1 LQFLGLYLQPSFNYT
16 MNEFDLRASEWDQ
29 DPMHVDRSTSVAY
42 GIRDI
47 IPHTRDMTALEYGSG
62 TGITSYFLKD
72 HFKEITMMDNSPVMV
87 QVMNKNIRRSSI
99 PNLKAVLFDL
109 EKNQWEG
116 SKFDIIITQMVLHH
130 ISDYKSILRKFST
143 MLNPEGY
150 IAIADLYNEDGSF
163 HGGGFNGHKGFDVE
177 ILSSEIRT
185 MGYNIISANK
195 CFSINKEILETGT
208 KRFDLFLLIARK
220 INK

>member
-1 LQFLGLYLQPSFNYT
+1 
-16 MNEFDLRASEWDQ
+16 MNDFELRASDWDH
-29 DPMHVDRSTSVAY
+29 DPMHLKRSLSVAN
-42 GIRDI
+42 GIIDT
-47 IPHTRDMTALEYGSG
+47 IPDPADMIALEYGSG

-130 ISDYKSILRKFST
+130 ISDYKSILMKFSSI
-143 MLNPEGY
+143 LNPEGY
-150 IAIADLYNEDGSF
+150 IAIADLYSEDGSF
-163 HGGGFNGHKGFDVE
+163 HGEGFDGHKGFDVK
-177 ILSSEIRT
+177 ILSSEIRSL
-185 MGYNIISANK
+185 GFIIISANR
-195 CFSINKEILETGT
+195 CFSINKEIAGTGI
-208 KRFDLFLLIARK
+208 KQFDLFLLITK
-220 INK
+220 KMNK